1 MIINNYR
8 QFLLESENEDTRLV
22 DFFASISRNYESQR
36 PFYTDQLQFIVEEER
51 RDWRDTRKYVELE
64 KSVTHEARYKLKF
77 KMDEKTYLLE
87 INFDFTFEGRKERDA
102 PEAMAQEDEERLNIV
117 LEKISIQKIR
127 VRSTTYNILK
137 TGKEITP
144 PVKKACEAFLVK
156 MMEVDYDTLGE
167 EIYKIEHS

>member
-1 MIINNYR
+1 MIINNYQ

-36 PFYTDQLQFIVEEER
+36 PFYTDQLQFVVEEER

-64 KSVTHEARYKLKF
+64 KTVTHEASYKIKF
-77 KMDEKTYLLE
+77 KMDEKLYLLE
-87 INFDFTFEGRKERDA
+87 IEFDFNFEGRKERDA
-102 PEAMAQEDEERLNIV
+102 PEAMAQDDEERLNIV
-117 LEKISIQKIR
+117 LQKIGLKKIKIH
-127 VRSTTYNILK
+127 STTYNITK
-137 TGKEITP
+137 SGKEITP